1 MRPATRALPLLLAV
15 AVVAFFAAPAAAFH
29 DGGVAHCN
37 GCHTMHNS
45 EHNASII
52 TGGTQGQGV
61 SAYLL
66 KTAKPSDTCLLCH
79 ARPGS
84 ETGYGVFGTSVLTP
98 KPQRGAGDYVF
109 LLEDNINDGHGG
121 ATSPIPG
128 YEAGHNFLSD
138 TKGIAADPVNTTAP
152 GGIYPATSM
161 ACSSC
166 HDPHG
171 TDSFRMLY
179 GANRIVKGNDGT
191 SFTFTHDAPVAE
203 GIALNGAG
211 ESNSNHTAY
220 ISGMSAWCAN
230 CHGDFH
236 ANDINL
242 IHPSG
247 TVLGGT
253 IAGAYNAYN
262 GTTDCVNNPGVAGG
276 PCGTGTQATA
286 YLAAVPFE
294 DAASAIDSTAGP
306 SASSRVM
313 CLTCHRAHATS
324 APNAGRWDFN
334 VTLLDEDGV
343 ESGSYALPNP
353 YDGNQR
359 SLCNKC
365 HSKDEFDELPLG
377 TAP

>member
-1 MRPATRALPLLLAV
+1 MKTTFKAFALLMAV
-15 AVVAFFAAPAAAFH
+15 AIVAFWATDAAAFH
-29 DGGVAHCN
+29 DAGVARCA

-45 EHNASII
+45 ENNATII
-52 TGGTQGQGV
+52 TGGTPGIGV
-61 SAYLL
+61 SPYLL
-66 KTAKPSDTCLLCH
+66 KTAKPTDTCLTCH

-84 ETGYGVFGTSVLTP
+84 ENGYGVFGTGVLTP
-98 KPQRGAGDYVF
+98 KPQRGGGDYVF
-109 LLEDNINDGHGG
+109 LLEDNINEGHNG
-121 ATSPIPG
+121 ATNPILG
-128 YEAGHNFLSD
+128 YQAGHNIISD

-152 GGIYPATSM
+152 GGTYPAASM

-171 TDSFRMLY
+171 TDSFRLLY
-179 GANRIVKGNDGT
+179 GANRLVRGNDGVT
-191 SFTFTHDAPVAE
+191 YTFAYDAPEAAGVA
-203 GIALNGAG
+203 LSGAG
-211 ESNSNHTAY
+211 ESQSNHTAY
-220 ISGMSAWCAN
+220 LSGMSAWCGN

-236 ANDINL
+236 ANDANL

-247 TVLGGT
+247 VALGT
-253 IAGAYNAYN
+253 IAGNYNAYD
-262 GTTDCVNNPGVAGG
+262 GTTDCVNNPGTAGG

-294 DAASAIDSTAGP
+294 DSGMTIDSTTGP

-334 VTLLDEDGV
+334 VTLLDEDGT

-365 HSKDEFDELPLG
+365 HSKDEFDHLPV
-377 TAP
+377 APTP